1 MTEHPAE
8 LKGRSSF
15 RPSAPLM
22 LGVYSGAVSG
32 LAVLPVALAA
42 MYIHWR
48 NALAYAGSQA
58 HLAALTWATTPDA
71 SPIALENHDTV
82 QLVFK
87 RVDNRLEIE
96 LGEPATLDEL
106 EGAAALTD
114 LCASNI
120 PHAFLSLADGQS
132 WAWSCVTRGGID
144 YFAAVQPELLSI
156 PALLG
161 MIFLLAAGVS
171 TLTALIIL
179 RVLSPLSRIGQALSQ
194 VSAGQRDVRL
204 KPTGLKELDELIA
217 RVNATATAAEDREDE
232 ITARL
237 KAVKRVARIVAHEVR
252 NPLQSLQFLTSLL
265 VDETDATERA
275 STAAAMREEILNL
288 DQVVSRLLK
297 RSIADD
303 LEITLKAFD
312 LSDLLRQ
319 VERLHGPRA
328 RESRITLTI
337 ESTEPSFVLGDSALV
352 RRCIENL
359 LTNAL
364 QHARQRVDLRV
375 ERQPGWVSLV
385 VDDDGYGVDVGM
397 RDRIFQPDVSQRAG
411 GSGLGLALVKAVTD
425 AHQGQ
430 IIIGESE
437 LGGASFRLSLP
448 TPGPAR

>member
-8 LKGRSSF
+8 PKVRRRLRA
-15 RPSAPLM
+15 SAPLV

-32 LAVLPVALAA
+32 LAVLPVALTA

-48 NALAYAGSQA
+48 NGLAYAGSKA
-58 HLAALTWATTPDA
+58 HLAALTRATTTDA
-71 SPIALENHDTV
+71 SAIPWENHEAV
-82 QLVFK
+82 RLVLK
-87 RVDNRLEIE
+87 RVDQRLEIE
-96 LGEPATLDEL
+96 LGEPATLDQI

-114 LCASNI
+114 LCSDNI

-132 WAWSCVTRGGID
+132 WAWSCVSRGGID
-144 YFAAVQPELLSI
+144 YFAAVQPDLLSI

-171 TLTALIIL
+171 TLTALVIL
-179 RVLSPLSRIGQALSQ
+179 RVLSPLSRIGRALSQ

-204 KPTGLKELDELIA
+204 EPTGLKELDELIA

-265 VDETDATERA
+265 VDETDAEERA
-275 STAAAMREEILNL
+275 STAAAMREEISNL

-303 LEITLKAFD
+303 LEIALNAFD
-312 LSDLLRQ
+312 LSDLLSQ

-337 ESTEPSFVLGDSALV
+337 ESTEPSIVVGDSALI

-359 LTNAL
+359 LSNAL

-375 ERQPGWVSLV
+375 EREPGWVSLI
-385 VDDDGYGVDVGM
+385 VDDDGYGVEVAM
-397 RDRIFQPDVSQRAG
+397 RDRIFHPDVSQRAG
-411 GSGLGLALVKAVTD
+411 GSGLGLALVKAVAD
-425 AHQGQ
+425 AHRGQ
-430 IIIGESE
+430 IVIGESE

-448 TPGPAR
+448 TPGAPR